1 MHRRN
6 NVDKVG
12 FVQITSLKV
21 SYSILK
27 GVHLEDELHHED
39 CGNRDVEKVSECVE
53 LEVPSC
59 FLCEDE
65 LEINHHWIQEGENT
79 KHQNEAHVHIKC
91 FSLLEEHLDVAS
103 VMLFII
109 VVTRKQVSTI
119 RIVGNL
125 KSDQLAS
132 ISVA

>member
-79 KHQNEAHVHIKC
+79 KHQNEAHVDIKC
-91 FSLLEEHLDVAS
+91 FSLFEECLNVFYALLLLK
-103 VMLFII
+103 LF
-109 VVTRKQVSTI
+109 T
-119 RIVGNL
+119 
-125 KSDQLAS
+125 
-132 ISVA
+132 